1 MSIIK
6 ITIYLVI
13 FTPDSPNKILS
24 SLYVAKPMP
33 RKFET
38 RKFSSRIAKAKI
50 LVRIN
55 IKNVCSEFK
64 KYSARGKNK
73 LAMNTLL

>member
-1 MSIIK
+1 
-6 ITIYLVI
+6 
-13 FTPDSPNKILS
+13 
-24 SLYVAKPMP
+24 MP